1 MVTTEPKR
9 TIKPYHG
16 IILFALVIA
25 FLILGAVPIQTNL
38 GMGGVALTEIILLVM
53 ALAAALLLKVDLKAM
68 FPVKKPKVRQ
78 VFGVILL
85 WFGTYLLGILAT
97 LIVAFFAPEGMAEIS
112 VALNEVFTSV
122 PMLVAYLV
130 VAVMPA
136 ICEEALHRG
145 FIMTSMKSIRKEW
158 VIVLVMG
165 LVFGIFHLDVYRFA
179 ATAILG
185 MALTYVMLKTENIL
199 MPALFHL
206 INNLLAVTA
215 SFALSGVTENIS
227 AADTTAALSSGL
239 SIGTYLLIGSITP
252 FLILG
257 GMVLLRKKD
266 ATAAVPA
273 KNTSPVDA
281 QAMDAQTVENQSAG
295 QPAPAPQKRRSMLKP
310 VLICFG
316 LSFVMLISGGA
327 IIATAVMGTPVL
339 DHTETVSISK
349 DTEPLALTFDVAI
362 PRPYMMEYDL
372 STERGII
379 DVTITAEDGSEVYN
393 MSAASFF
400 GSETVTL
407 AEGTYTIWFTF
418 VQSDL
423 EAYYDG
429 KGLEY
434 SEESIAALNTGGDL
448 SEAKSADIE
457 ISIR

>member
-1 MVTTEPKR
+1 MITTEPKR

-38 GMGGVALTEIILLVM
+38 GMGGVALTEIILLAM

-78 VFGVILL
+78 IFGVILL

-122 PMLVAYLV
+122 PMLLAYLV

-158 VIVLVMG
+158 AIVLVMG
-165 LVFGIFHLDVYRFA
+165 LIFGIFHLDVYRFA
-179 ATAILG
+179 ATALLG

-239 SIGTYLLIGSITP
+239 SIGTYLMLGSITP

-257 GMVLLRKKD
+257 GAVLLRKKEAAAPIPVKD
-266 ATAAVPA
+266 ARPTDARAIEGQAA
-273 KNTSPVDA
+273 
-281 QAMDAQTVENQSAG
+281 E
-295 QPAPAPQKRRSMLKP
+295 QPAPSPQKRKSMLKP

-327 IIATAVMGTPVL
+327 IMATVLGTPVL
-339 DHTETVSISK
+339 EHKETVSIAK
-349 DTEPLALTFDVAI
+349 DTEPLSMTFDVVI

-379 DVTITAEDGSEVYN
+379 DVTITGDDGSEVYN
-393 MSAASFF
+393 MSAASVF
-400 GSETVTL
+400 GSETITL
-407 AEGTYTIWFTF
+407 AEGKYTILFTF
-418 VQSDL
+418 IQSDL
-423 EAYYDG
+423 EAYYDE
-429 KGLEY
+429 KGLAY
-434 SEESIAALNTGGDL
+434 SSESIAGLDAGGDL
-448 SEAKSADIE
+448 SVEKAANID